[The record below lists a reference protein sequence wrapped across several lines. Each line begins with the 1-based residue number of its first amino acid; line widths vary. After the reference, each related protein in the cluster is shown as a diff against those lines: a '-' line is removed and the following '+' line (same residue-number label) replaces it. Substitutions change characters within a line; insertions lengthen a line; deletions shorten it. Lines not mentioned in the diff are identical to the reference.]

1 MARKKTILKSQILET
16 AYQVVK
22 TEGFEGFTARNIAK
36 KMDCSTQPIYLE
48 FKNMDDLKQELVVK
62 IKTYIDETIYKNERT
77 EDPLLNMCLN
87 YVYFAKNELIF
98 FKALF
103 FESQLDSD
111 QMHKISLDMMMGI
124 FKELEGT
131 KELSKAEKTKL
142 FKNIWITVH
151 GTAVL
156 IAQGFLKFH
165 EKDVMDYIEQTLKQ
179 HMPNYKA

>member
-1 MARKKTILKSQILET
+1 
-16 AYQVVK
+16 
-22 TEGFEGFTARNIAK
+22 
-36 KMDCSTQPIYLE
+36 
-48 FKNMDDLKQELVVK
+48 
-62 IKTYIDETIYKNERT
+62 
-77 EDPLLNMCLN
+77 MCLN
-87 YVYFAKNELIF
+87 YVYFAKNEPIF

-103 FESQLDSD
+103 FESQLDPD